1 MKLFELFADLSL
13 NSKGFSD
20 GVKSA
25 AKQGNNLASTLKDGI
40 GGAATFVSQKVS
52 ATTIAL
58 GNLMADAVKATAGAA
73 KDLVQN
79 VFEEYANTEQLY
91 GGVETIF
98 KNSADLVKKNADE
111 AFMTAGMSAN
121 EYMQTVTSF
130 SSSLLQGLDGDTKKA
145 AEVADMAIKDMS
157 DNANKFGT
165 DMGLIQNAYQGFAK
179 DNFTMLDN
187 LKLGYGGTQAE
198 MARLINDS
206 GVLGGK
212 LVTAVNVAEVPLD
225 KMFEAIHKI
234 QMEMDITGTTAAEA
248 ADTISGSF
256 ASFKASWRN
265 LLSGLADEKEVDVLV
280 DNLFETGENLI
291 TNLARLVPRIG
302 KNTLEAFDAFLEN
315 FDVYN
320 TLKNAYKTD
329 GVAGVVEKLKEE
341 IGDQLAKIGPIAI
354 DTGADILAGIYTGL
368 TGNTTSKEQIKAFFS
383 GLWQDVIE
391 SKNAF
396 VAQMQEISADFSAGF
411 NAEPGTEKEVQS
423 LIYQLGD
430 QSSSIVEE
438 IRALMSG
445 LQSGLFSGFT
455 ENVSSDDFT
464 EFFNSAFDAGYT
476 ALTEYKTAL
485 RSVVNTLFE
494 SLTGQELTTYN
505 IGEMLGSALGA
516 GMTAGVEVLKIGT
529 SFFSDLSDALGDNS
543 PAADKV
549 AGVFEAGVTAAKDLL
564 VVAKEFGFDLY
575 AALNESGAAVAEKEF
590 DDNVERFEAFGQR
603 VKEIVSKAWDG
614 AKTFVESNIEPMFE
628 DKAED
633 LMSSPVYDPVSDF
646 VKSVAESVK
655 GFWNDFAAEGQ
666 KIKEAT
672 SAQWYMMKYSPEE
685 IESAVEAIKNS
696 PGNGEEAII
705 TKEAQVEDFG
715 ASIDSIIDAWR
726 DAQEEIDR
734 GGGRRFGEPTN
745 DVEESEDSALP
756 EVAAALQ
763 MVVAGLSTLKADV
776 TAAAKE
782 GCMAGVGSITVTGS
796 ISTGNVTLNTGA
808 LVGSLAPKLNL
819 KLGVLNARG

>member
-40 GGAATFVSQKVS
+40 GGAASFVSQKVS

-58 GNLMADAVKATAGAA
+58 GNLMADAVKATAGVA

-212 LVTAVNVAEVPLD
+212 LVTAANVAEVPLD

-234 QMEMDITGTTAAEA
+234 QTEMDITGTTAAEA

-354 DTGADILAGIYTGL
+354 DTGADLIAGIYTGL
-368 TGNTTSKEQIKAFFS
+368 TGDTTSKEQVKVFFS
-383 GLWQDVIE
+383 GLWEDVVATKDKVVTGAQGILGDIYVALTGDTTGKANIKGVFDSLWQDM
-391 SKNAF
+391 S
-396 VAQMQEISADFSAGF
+396 SA
-411 NAEPGTEKEVQS
+411 AEPVVS
-423 LIYQLGD
+423 
-430 QSSSIVEE
+430 
-438 IRALMSG
+438 AASG
-445 LQSGLFSGFT
+445 LLASIYEGLTGQEATKQNIIDTISGLFSGGLADMET
-455 ENVSSDDFT
+455 LKTNAAGLMSGIA
-464 EFFNSAFDAGYT
+464 SAITGDETSITDVCEALGGMFAAGHE
-476 ALTEYKTAL
+476 AM
-485 RSVVNTLFE
+485 E
-494 SLTGQELTTYN
+494 SLRTTASGLLGSIYTTISGQQATAEN
-505 IGEMLGSALGA
+505 IGK
-516 GMTAGVEVLKIGT
+516 TIG
-529 SFFSDLSDALGDNS
+529 
-543 PAADKV
+543 
-549 AGVFEAGVTAAKDLL
+549 GVFNAGVTAADDVLSVATTFFSDVSESLGDPDASVGEKISGIFNAGLTASAELL
-564 VVAKEFGFDLY
+564 DATGNLLGNMY
-575 AALNESGAAVAEKEF
+575 AALTNDEATAVKIKTFFDELFATPAEWKERYDTITSLPEYAEQRRDEAVTTRTAGDVLKMLSSMYANGFISESQFDEWSPAVTSAVMSGTEGEDYAQIAAAIVDAFNQMNSEQERRENEAQKRHETEEDDSDLSGAVT
-590 DDNVERFEAFGQR
+590 VLQ
-603 VKEIVSKAWDG
+603 
-614 AKTFVESNIEPMFE
+614 T
-628 DKAED
+628 
-633 LMSSPVYDPVSDF
+633 
-646 VKSVAESVK
+646 VAES
-655 GFWNDFAAEGQ
+655 
-666 KIKEAT
+666 
-672 SAQWYMMKYSPEE
+672 
-685 IESAVEAIKNS
+685 
-696 PGNGEEAII
+696 
-705 TKEAQVEDFG
+705 
-715 ASIDSIIDAWR
+715 
-726 DAQEEIDR
+726 
-734 GGGRRFGEPTN
+734 
-745 DVEESEDSALP
+745 
-756 EVAAALQ
+756 
-763 MVVAGLSTLKADV
+763 LSTLKADV

-796 ISTGNVTLNTGA
+796 VSTGNVMLNTGA

>member
-1 MKLFELFADLSL
+1 M
-13 NSKGFSD
+13 
-20 GVKSA
+20 
-25 AKQGNNLASTLKDGI
+25 LKDGI

-52 ATTIAL
+52 ATTVAL
-58 GNLMADAVKATAGAA
+58 GNLMADAVKATANTA

-98 KNSADLVKKNADE
+98 KSSADLVKKNADE

-212 LVTAVNVAEVPLD
+212 LVTAANVAEVPLD

-234 QMEMDITGTTAAEA
+234 QQEMNITGTTAAEA

-291 TNLARLVPRIG
+291 KNLARLVPRIG

-354 DTGADILAGIYTGL
+354 DTGADLI
-368 TGNTTSKEQIKAFFS
+368 
-383 GLWQDVIE
+383 
-391 SKNAF
+391 
-396 VAQMQEISADFSAGF
+396 AGF
-411 NAEPGTEKEVQS
+411 
-423 LIYQLGD
+423 
-430 QSSSIVEE
+430 
-438 IRALMSG
+438 
-445 LQSGLFSGFT
+445 
-455 ENVSSDDFT
+455 
-464 EFFNSAFDAGYT
+464 
-476 ALTEYKTAL
+476 
-485 RSVVNTLFE
+485 
-494 SLTGQELTTYN
+494 
-505 IGEMLGSALGA
+505 
-516 GMTAGVEVLKIGT
+516 
-529 SFFSDLSDALGDNS
+529 
-543 PAADKV
+543 
-549 AGVFEAGVTAAKDLL
+549 
-564 VVAKEFGFDLY
+564 
-575 AALNESGAAVAEKEF
+575 
-590 DDNVERFEAFGQR
+590 
-603 VKEIVSKAWDG
+603 
-614 AKTFVESNIEPMFE
+614 
-628 DKAED
+628 
-633 LMSSPVYDPVSDF
+633 
-646 VKSVAESVK
+646 
-655 GFWNDFAAEGQ
+655 
-666 KIKEAT
+666 
-672 SAQWYMMKYSPEE
+672 
-685 IESAVEAIKNS
+685 
-696 PGNGEEAII
+696 
-705 TKEAQVEDFG
+705 
-715 ASIDSIIDAWR
+715 
-726 DAQEEIDR
+726 
-734 GGGRRFGEPTN
+734 
-745 DVEESEDSALP
+745 
-756 EVAAALQ
+756 
-763 MVVAGLSTLKADV
+763 
-776 TAAAKE
+776 
-782 GCMAGVGSITVTGS
+782 
-796 ISTGNVTLNTGA
+796 
-808 LVGSLAPKLNL
+808 
-819 KLGVLNARG
+819 

>member
-1 MKLFELFADLSL
+1 MKKA
-13 NSKGFSD
+13 G
-20 GVKSA
+20 
-25 AKQGNNLASTLKDGI
+25 KQGSSLASTLKDGV
-40 GGAATFVSQKVS
+40 GGAATFVANKVS
-52 ATTIAL
+52 ASTIAL

-73 KDLVQN
+73 KNLVQD

-98 KNSADLVKKNADE
+98 KDSADLVKKNASE

-145 AEVADMAIKDMS
+145 AEVADMAIRDMS

-206 GVLGGK
+206 GVLGK
-212 LVTAVNVAEVPLD
+212 KIVTAANVSEVPLD
-225 KMFEAIHKI
+225 KMFEAIHII
-234 QMEMDITGTTAAEA
+234 QQEMNITGTTAAEA

-256 ASFKASWRN
+256 AAFKATWRN
-265 LLSGLADEKEVDVLV
+265 LLSGLADEKDVDQLV
-280 DNLFETGENLI
+280 DNLFESGENLLGNI
-291 TNLARLVPRIG
+291 ARLVPRIG
-302 KNTLEAFDAFLEN
+302 ENTVKAFDAFLEN
-315 FDVYN
+315 FDFYKK
-320 TLKNAYKTD
+320 LKGAYKDD
-329 GVAGVVEKLKEE
+329 GIAGVVGTIKTDLKKELEKL
-341 IGDQLAKIGPIAI
+341 GPIAI

-368 TGNTTSKEQIKAFFS
+368 TGNTTSREQIKAFFS

-423 LIYQLGD
+423 LIYQLGG

-438 IRALMSG
+438 IRAFMSG

-529 SFFSDLSDALGDNS
+529 SFFSDLSDVLGDNS

-646 VKSVAESVK
+646 VKSAAESVK

-666 KIKEAT
+666 KIKEGT

-685 IESAVEAIKNS
+685 VQAALDAIKNS
-696 PGNGEEAII
+696 SGNGEEAVI
-705 TKEAQVEDFG
+705 TKEAQVENYGAVVDAVMDAWVGKYVDDDTGGGMRFEVEESFAPAAEALTQAANAITAAASAPAPVNVEVN
-715 ASIDSIIDAWR
+715 ASIDG
-726 DAQEEIDR
+726 QQ
-734 GGGRRFGEPTN
+734 
-745 DVEESEDSALP
+745 
-756 EVAAALQ
+756 VAAI
-763 MVVAGLSTLKADV
+763 V
-776 TAAAKE
+776 TP
-782 GCMAGVGSITVTGS
+782 TVSRG
-796 ISTGNVTLNTGA
+796 INRA
-808 LVGSLAPKLNL
+808 IMQ
-819 KLGVLNARG
+819 ARFA